1 MIPNEEKWHYLAFI
15 KLSALLRGINSKRHA
30 DFYCLNYLHC
40 FATKKDLELHEKIC
54 ENKDFR
60 NVIMPYEGI
69 EILELNQYLKFDKAP
84 FIIFSDLECKIEKI
98 DRCRNNTENLST
110 TKVSEHIPS
119 GFSMSKISL
128 FRSINNEHDVYNEV
142 TIA

>member
-1 MIPNEEKWHYLAFI
+1 MIPNEEKWHYLAVK

-40 FATKKDLELHEKIC
+40 FATKKELELHKKVC

-69 EILELNQYLKFDKAP
+69 EILELNQYRKCDKAS
-84 FIIFSDLECKIEKI
+84 FIIFADLECKI
-98 DRCRNNTENLST
+98 
-110 TKVSEHIPS
+110 
-119 GFSMSKISL
+119 
-128 FRSINNEHDVYNEV
+128 
-142 TIA
+142 